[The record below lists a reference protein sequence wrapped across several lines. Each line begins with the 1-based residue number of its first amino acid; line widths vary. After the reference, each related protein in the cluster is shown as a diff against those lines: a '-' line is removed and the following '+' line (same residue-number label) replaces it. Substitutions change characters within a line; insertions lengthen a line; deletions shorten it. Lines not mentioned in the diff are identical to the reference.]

1 MTMRMDTR
9 LLAGLVFAGLVLTSQ
24 ARVAGALTFTCSTIA
39 TRGTPDPMAGA
50 FKSKFEEP
58 RINAGGDV
66 LFVSKPQ
73 GPPKRLYLYPGAG
86 APSVIAT
93 AGDVAPGGSEF
104 RKFTDA
110 SINDDGDLAF
120 RGDLATGEGVFVRQ
134 SGGGLAAAVRTTDPV
149 PGGGFFG
156 VFPMVSDINADGD
169 VAFLAT
175 VAGGASGVYRYTALT
190 TTITPVAVVGDPT
203 GDGRQ
208 FCAFSSVDLG
218 DSGNV
223 VLHTT
228 TQVDCNDTG
237 EHPRDGVY
245 EQSGGGFVSVAQIG
259 DATPIG
265 GTTYAS
271 ILGIP
276 EINASDVVGFRTR
289 TAGVENVTGLF
300 DFDPSGPTTTLLT
313 ATGDSVPG
321 STGFLR
327 TIAFSHLTDGGR
339 QAFRGRLRSGTAR
352 FGIFLVGGAPDVVAL
367 NTSPVPTDLFGAGA
381 IYRTIEEDFGVDR
394 SGTKVTFSAK
404 VHDTVVP
411 KSKIGLFRCTGS

>member
-1 MTMRMDTR
+1 MLIRS
-9 LLAGLVFAGLVLTSQ
+9 LAGLVLAGVVLTFP
-24 ARVAGALTFTCSTIA
+24 AGAAQALTFTCSTIV
-39 TRGTPDPMAGA
+39 TRGTPDPMGGA

-58 RINAGGDV
+58 RINGSGDV

-86 APSVIAT
+86 TPSVIAT
-93 AGDVAPGGSEF
+93 AGDLAPGGSEF
-104 RKFTDA
+104 SKFTDT
-110 SINDDGDLAF
+110 SINDAGDLAF
-120 RGDLATGEGVFVRQ
+120 RGDLVTGEGVFVKP
-134 SGGGLAAAVRTTDPV
+134 SAGSLTAAVRTTDAV

-156 VFPMVSDINADGD
+156 VFPMVADISASGK

-175 VAGGASGVYRYTALT
+175 VEGGASGAYLYSGTVSK
-190 TTITPVAVVGDPT
+190 IAVVGDSS

-208 FCAFSSVDLG
+208 FCDFSSVDLG
-218 DSGNV
+218 DSGNA

-228 TQVDCNDTG
+228 TQVDCNDTM
-237 EHPRDGVY
+237 ETPRDGVY
-245 EQSGGGFVSVAQIG
+245 VQNGSSFVSVAQIG

-271 ILGIP
+271 FLGIP
-276 EINASDVVGFRTR
+276 EINASDLVGFRAR
-289 TAGVENVTGLF
+289 TAGTENVTGLF
-300 DFDPSGPTTTLLT
+300 DFNQTGPTTTLLT

-321 STGFLR
+321 STGFLK

-352 FGIFLVGGAPDVVAL
+352 FGIFIAGGTPDAVAL
-367 NTSPVPTDLFGAGA
+367 NTSPVPTDSFGAGA
-381 IYRTIEEDFGVDR
+381 VYRTIEEDFGVDR
-394 SGTKVTFSAK
+394 SGTRVTFSAK